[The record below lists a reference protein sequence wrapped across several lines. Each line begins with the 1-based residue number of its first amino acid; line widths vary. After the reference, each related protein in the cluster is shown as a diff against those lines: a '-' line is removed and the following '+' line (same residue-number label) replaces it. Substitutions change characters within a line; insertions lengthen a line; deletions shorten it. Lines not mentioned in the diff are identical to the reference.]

1 MKKKIEIPSINDFYV
16 EVKQINKNNFPT
28 FIDAFKHIQQIIKL
42 LCDYFKVKSTVI
54 DGRKTYAVSTDSLA
68 FDEYFKILI
77 TQLFEYEEY
86 NKFIQIK
93 ALTTRN
99 MIKTDFG
106 YLEFETSFLQKE
118 FEGQMYAIK
127 NLYDYGTFMWNET
140 DFVDFFN
147 EKAVKF
153 YREKYEDELT
163 KLTIEFKK
171 VVEEKAKNYENTLHQ
186 NFLNSFNKTLLSQKG

>member
-1 MKKKIEIPSINDFYV
+1 MPVHRHYFEV
-16 EVKQINKNNFPT
+16 E
-28 FIDAFKHIQQIIKL
+28 
-42 LCDYFKVKSTVI
+42 CTVR
-54 DGRKTYAVSTDSLA
+54 DGRKTYVSNKDSLQ
-68 FDEYFKILI
+68 FNEYLKIIIL
-77 TQLFEYEEY
+77 QFLEYEEY

-93 ALTTRN
+93 ALTKDEN
-99 MIKTDFG
+99 IKTDFG
-106 YLEFETSFLQKE
+106 VLEFETSFSQEE
-118 FEGQMYAIK
+118 FEGQMYAID
-127 NLYDYGTFMWNET
+127 NLFNYGFFMFDKT

-171 VVEEKAKNYENTLHQ
+171 VVEKKAKNYENTLHQ